1 MVYKNFPLRNHK
13 QANLAA
19 LYSLASGKQGKYVE
33 MHKKIMNSYG
43 ELKKNQHLPLEF
55 ARELGLNIDQ
65 LKVDIKDPGLQ
76 KQIDAEISELR
87 STKLRLAV
95 PKFLING
102 EEIQL
107 RALQKKIDEILS
119 NSNGVN

>member
-1 MVYKNFPLRNHK
+1 
-13 QANLAA
+13 
-19 LYSLASGKQGKYVE
+19 
-33 MHKKIMNSYG
+33 MNRYG
-43 ELKKNQHLPLEF
+43 ELKKNQHLPLEL

-65 LKVDIKDPGLQ
+65 LKADLKDPELQ
-76 KQIDAEISELR
+76 KQIDAEMSELR

-107 RALQKKIDEILS
+107 RALQKRIDEILS
-119 NSNGVN
+119 NSNGIN

>member
-19 LYSLASGKQGKYVE
+19 LYSLAAGKQGKYVE
-33 MHKKIMNSYG
+33 MHKKIMNRYG
-43 ELKKNQHLPLEF
+43 ELKKNQHLPLEL

-65 LKVDIKDPGLQ
+65 LKADLKDPELQ
-76 KQIDAEISELR
+76 KQIDAEMSELR

-107 RALQKKIDEILS
+107 RTLQKRIDEMLS
-119 NSNGVN
+119 HSNGVN

>member
-1 MVYKNFPLRNHK
+1 
-13 QANLAA
+13 
-19 LYSLASGKQGKYVE
+19 
-33 MHKKIMNSYG
+33 MNSYG

-65 LKVDIKDPGLQ
+65 LKADLKDPGLQ

-107 RALQKKIDEILS
+107 RTLQKRIDEILS
-119 NSNGVN
+119 NSNGIN

>member
-19 LYSLASGKQGKYVE
+19 LYSLASGKQGKYIE
-33 MHKKIMNSYG
+33 MHKNIMNRFG
-43 ELKKNQHLPLEF
+43 ELKKNQHLLLEL
-55 ARELGLNIDQ
+55 ASELGLNIDQ
-65 LKVDIKDPGLQ
+65 LKADVKNPELQ
-76 KQIDAEISELR
+76 KQINTEVSELR
-87 STKLRLAV
+87 STGLRLAV

-107 RALQKKIDEILS
+107 RALQKRIDEILS
-119 NSNGVN
+119 NSNGIN